1 MRAVFHTRTGP
12 RLIYA
17 SYLVLPV
24 LGFVWWGLLA
34 GLVGV
39 CLAYGLDRLYPRWAS
54 ELNWQEVQEA
64 VFRLYERGSK
74 RSGFDLLVGHRRAT
88 LLRYTPKQVTRLAF
102 LFPLADWGDLL
113 TPETQREFGDHGA
126 GVWYRDV
133 VARKR
138 VFFAQADD
146 QGGTERACVRMLRH
160 AVNLAGAD
168 LAADVLI
175 RPWGVRIGEK
185 QAEED
190 TGSGAS

>member
-64 VFRLYERGSK
+64 VCRLYECGSK
-74 RSGFDLLVGHRRAT
+74 RSGFDLLVGRRRAT
-88 LLRYTPKQVTRLAF
+88 LFRRTPKQTARLAF
-102 LFPLADWGDLL
+102 LFPLDDWGDLL
-113 TPETQREFGDHGA
+113 TSETEDAFAKHGA
-126 GVWYRDV
+126 GVWHRDV
-133 VARKR
+133 VGRKR
-138 VFFAQADD
+138 VFFAQASTGDN
-146 QGGTERACVRMLRH
+146 TAEACVRMLRH
-160 AVNLAGAD
+160 AVKLAGAD

-175 RPWGVRIGEK
+175 RPWGVTIGGK
-185 QAEED
+185 PAEED